1 VKRSTATAENGRAGI
16 GAAVLSPV
24 AKRRPL
30 RWFVPMP
37 ARMALDPGLS
47 NAAFR
52 LATLLLHYEGDRG
65 CFPSQSRLA
74 TDLGISLD
82 SVQRYLRELELYG
95 FLAREKRRGVANRYQ
110 LAPVYEQ
117 PIRHGSIEE
126 TGGLE
131 IENAPRR
138 RPPAPRDLRVRKAPA
153 PTPKLTAP
161 ASMKDARAR
170 RTEAPV
176 NGVAAPVRL
185 EDDSHEIPVAASM
198 RLPHESKADVVA
210 ASLRPAQAANHPS
223 NEPHTCGPTKI
234 VLKEKPPHQ
243 VPIRSVGGD
252 GGELIDMGDGTEKN
266 APPTP
271 ASHAEQVRPVAAIL
285 QTDSPPLEH
294 GAPVSRRSG
303 IAALQ
308 RAGVNVDTRDIGTHL
323 GRNRKLDD
331 EELLAWGSWVAT
343 TAAPGIL
350 NKAGF
355 AAAKI
360 RMGCTLEDV
369 FPAIAA
375 QSRRREETRASA
387 VAAAIAERTGR
398 ERAAQADEL
407 LAILPRDERIKLRE
421 QALDDGGV
429 WLARGASRSL
439 LERIILATERRLV
452 LREIQPATVARDHSA
467 YPELPPL

>member
-1 VKRSTATAENGRAGI
+1 
-16 GAAVLSPV
+16 
-24 AKRRPL
+24 
-30 RWFVPMP
+30 
-37 ARMALDPGLS
+37 MALDSGLS

-95 FLAREKRRGVANRYQ
+95 FLAREKRRGFANRYQ

-131 IENAPRR
+131 IENAPKR
-138 RPPAPRDLRVRKAPA
+138 RPPAPRDLRVRKASA
-153 PTPKLTAP
+153 PIPKLTAP
-161 ASMKDARAR
+161 ASIKDARAR
-170 RTEAPV
+170 RTEAP
-176 NGVAAPVRL
+176 GEVAAPVRL
-185 EDDSHEIPVAASM
+185 VHDNPVAAGVRRSQ
-198 RLPHESKADVVA
+198 ESNAGVVA
-210 ASLRPAQAANHPS
+210 APVRPAQAANLPL

-234 VLKEKPPHQ
+234 VPKEKPPHQ
-243 VPIRSVGGD
+243 EPIRSVGGD
-252 GGELIDMGDGTEKN
+252 GGEFIDMGNGKEKN
-266 APPTP
+266 ARPTP
-271 ASHAEQVRPVAAIL
+271 ASHAEQVRPVTVIL
-285 QTDSPPLEH
+285 HSPPALEH
-294 GAPVSRRSG
+294 GAAPSPRNG

-308 RAGVNVDTRDIGTHL
+308 RASVNIDIRDVGTHL
-323 GRNRKLDD
+323 GRNRKLDG
-331 EELLAWGSWVAT
+331 EELLAWATWVAT
-343 TAAPGIL
+343 TAAPGIS

-375 QSRRREETRASA
+375 QSRRREEARASA
-387 VAAAIAERTGR
+387 VAAADAERTGR
-398 ERAAQADEL
+398 ERAAQADDL

-452 LREIQPATVARDHSA
+452 LREIQPATVTRDHSA